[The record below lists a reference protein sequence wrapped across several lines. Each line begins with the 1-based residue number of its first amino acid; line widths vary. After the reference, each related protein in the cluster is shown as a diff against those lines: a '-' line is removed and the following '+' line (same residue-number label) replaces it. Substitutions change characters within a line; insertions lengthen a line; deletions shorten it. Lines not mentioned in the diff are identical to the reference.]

1 MRWGG
6 NTVVLTSFILLS
18 VGSAAFLSVST
29 LNYLNY
35 YPALGKIQ
43 YQVDSVSVVQGSN
56 QSRIDSHVTVTNP
69 TDYRGFRVENVIV
82 VMFFKVR
89 DSNVT
94 LFGGGAAPR
103 QEELVGAQLG
113 AHSVVSSD
121 VMVQLNPQDAAS
133 FASFMTSYDGRVIA
147 TVTLTVEVIT
157 FLVTVYGREPYIVT
171 QDLALSAS

>member
-1 MRWGG
+1 M
-6 NTVVLTSFILLS
+6 VVATSFILLC

-43 YQVDSVSVVQGSN
+43 YQVDRVSILQGSN
-56 QSRIDSHVTVTNP
+56 QSRIDSHVVVTNP
-69 TDYRGFRVENVIV
+69 TDYRGFRLGNVIV

-94 LFGGGAAPR
+94 LFGGGAPPR
-103 QEELVGAQLG
+103 QEDLVGGELG
-113 AHSVVSSD
+113 AHSMVSSN
-121 VMVQLNPQDAAS
+121 VIVQLNPQDATSLAS
-133 FASFMTSYDGRVIA
+133 FIGSYDGRVIA

-157 FLVTVYGREPYIVT
+157 FLVTVSPRESYPVT
-171 QDLALSAS
+171 QDIPLSPS